1 MYSLHKNRGGGH
13 RTLSTDSP
21 SCLCIENTF
30 EGGVSA

>member
-1 MYSLHKNRGGGH
+1 MFSLHKKGGH

-30 EGGVSA
+30 EGGVSV